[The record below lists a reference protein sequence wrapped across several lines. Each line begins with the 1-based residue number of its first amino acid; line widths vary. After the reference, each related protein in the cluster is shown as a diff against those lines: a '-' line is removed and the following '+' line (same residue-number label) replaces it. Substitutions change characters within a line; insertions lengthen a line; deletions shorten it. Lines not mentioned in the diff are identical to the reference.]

1 MTSTVSLRKLGSSD
15 LLVSPLGLGCWQ
27 FSQGSG
33 MIGKY
38 WSVLPDEDIE
48 SIVRVSLEG
57 GINWFD
63 TAEAYGGGASE
74 RALAAAL
81 KKLGKTSADVVV
93 ATKWTP
99 VLRKAKSIPGTIGNR
114 LKNLGGFRIDLYQIH
129 NPLSVSGVKAQ
140 MAAMARL
147 VDEGK
152 IRYVGVSNFGAKR
165 MVQAHKLMTGIGRGV
180 VSNQVHYSLIHRKI
194 ESSGVLDAARE
205 HGISIIAYSPLEQ
218 GILTGRFHD
227 DPRHIRKLSWV
238 RRHRGPFR
246 PKGLARSRPVIDAL
260 REIGARHAATAAQV
274 ALAWIVQF
282 SGETV
287 VAISGATKAA
297 QAKDNAGALNI
308 RLTKDELD
316 HLDRVSAGFKK

>member
-15 LLVSPLGLGCWQ
+15 LLVSPIGLGCWQ
-27 FSQGSG
+27 FSQGRG
-33 MIGKY
+33 MMGKY
-38 WSVLPDEDIE
+38 WAVLPDEDIE
-48 SIVRVSLEG
+48 SIVRVSLES

-99 VLRKAKSIPGTIGNR
+99 VLRKAKSIPGTIGKR
-114 LKNLGGFRIDLYQIH
+114 LENLGGFRIDLYQIH

-147 VDEGK
+147 AEEGK

-165 MVQAHKLMTGIGRGV
+165 MVQAHKLMTGFGRGV
-180 VSNQVHYSLIHRKI
+180 VSNQVHYSLLHRKI

-227 DPRHIRKLSWV
+227 DPRLIRKLSGA
-238 RRHRGPFR
+238 RRYRGSFR
-246 PKGLARSRPVIDAL
+246 PKGLARSRPVIEAL
-260 REIGARHAATAAQV
+260 REIGARRGATAAQV
-274 ALAWIVQF
+274 ALAWLVQF

-287 VAISGATKAA
+287 VAISGATKAT